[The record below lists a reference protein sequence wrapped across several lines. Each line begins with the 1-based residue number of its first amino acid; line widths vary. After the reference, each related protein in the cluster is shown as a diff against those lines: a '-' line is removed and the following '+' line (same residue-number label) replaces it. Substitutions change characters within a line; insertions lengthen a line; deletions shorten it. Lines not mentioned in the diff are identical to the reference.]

1 MLDIKFV
8 RDNPDLVKENIKK
21 KFQNDKLPLV
31 DEVIRLDVENRAA
44 ITEASDLRAQNN
56 NLSKANGPLFGKLK
70 KASEEDK
77 PQIQAQID

>member
-21 KFQNDKLPLV
+21 KYQNDKLPLV

-56 NLSKANGPLFGKLK
+56 NLSKANGPLFGGKRSSVW
-70 KASEEDK
+70 KAEKSL
-77 PQIQAQID
+77 